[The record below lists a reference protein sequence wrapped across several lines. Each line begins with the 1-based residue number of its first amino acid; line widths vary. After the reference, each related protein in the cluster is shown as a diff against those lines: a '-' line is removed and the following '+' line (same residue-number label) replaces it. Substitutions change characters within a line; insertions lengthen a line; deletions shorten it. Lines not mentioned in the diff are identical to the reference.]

1 MGQIHLFPTIT
12 DWIELEAKSPKRAFW
27 KLMLEECMAEFW
39 IIKESGA
46 GDRVLDRRRWGPYPM
61 AKALKLFER
70 KIREKLNP
78 DRASPRKYKIRR
90 RPPRRAAVHS
100 IQRSMPHA
108 L

>member
-1 MGQIHLFPTIT
+1 M
-12 DWIELEAKSPKRAFW
+12 IEES
-27 KLMLEECMAEFW
+27 MNEFYL
-39 IIKESGA
+39 IKESGA
-46 GDRVLDRRRWGPYPM
+46 GDRLLDRRRWGPYPM

-90 RPPRRAAVHS
+90 RPPRRAAVQS
-100 IQRSMPHA
+100 PSKRRSMPHT